1 MKTEEVKIRP
11 SDLEAAANELHASGK
26 MPPLEDVLKAV
37 AEAREKYSDK
47 IKAARNEPEHAGID
61 ALGK

>member
-1 MKTEEVKIRP
+1 MNATIEPKFTV
-11 SDLEAAANELHASGK
+11 SDLERQANELHASGK
-26 MPPLEDVLKAV
+26 MPSLEDVLKAV

-47 IKAARNEPEHAGID
+47 IKAARNEHAGID